1 MTKEQALDKLIEMFS
16 NLPEEHNQYELKANK
31 DEFILKIPIN
41 DSYILCCL
49 KELSWKESMEIEAF
63 SFREDNDGDYF
74 SGEYEKREILKKT
87 LVWIYSVDE
96 ARVEYNDSYGQ
107 LLAKIKYDIIDKI
120 YQEYFR
126 YINIDAKEA
135 NYIYNTALKYFNGTA
150 QEDRPVI
157 PLIVE
162 VDYMAKGIVTISRD
176 EFAKLSISEF
186 EKIQLILAAR
196 ADALKLAPTQIDT
209 SKNNVNV
216 GGIMDNLEQYMQTL
230 PKRAN

>member
-1 MTKEQALDKLIEMFS
+1 MTKEQALKELIDIFS
-16 NLPEEHNQYELKANK
+16 NIPEENNTYELKANK

-63 SFREDNDGDYF
+63 SYREDNDGNYF

-87 LVWIYSVDE
+87 LSWIYSVDE
-96 ARVEYNDSYGQ
+96 ERVEYNDNYGQ
-107 LLAKIKYDIIDKI
+107 LLAKIKYEIIDKI

-135 NYIYNTALKYFNGTA
+135 NYIYNTALKYFNGST
-150 QEDRPVI
+150 QEDKPVI

-176 EFAKLSISEF
+176 EFSKLTISEF

-196 ADALKLAPTQIDT
+196 ADALKLAPTQPD
-209 SKNNVNV
+209 NNSNNLNV
-216 GGIMDNLEQYMQTL
+216 GGLMDNLQQYMQTL